1 MIFLC
6 GRDMADIFDEVSEE
20 LKQDQ
25 LIQFWK
31 KYSKLIITFILLIIL
46 SMVSYQVYITWK
58 KNKIEAISEQFFLAL
73 EKLEDKNYSESQS
86 LFLNNSQNHK
96 SGYSILSLFGLA
108 ETNYQNGRIDEMILN
123 YKAIYDDESVDIYY
137 RYLSRILSVLKDNSS
152 SFDQQRLLLEPIL
165 KSPSILQVLAA
176 ELEVLLFIK
185 FNKIKEAKKAL
196 NDLLKRSDISFEQ
209 KNRLELINRIYKNN
223 AK

>member
-1 MIFLC
+1 
-6 GRDMADIFDEVSEE
+6 MADIFDEVSEE

-25 LIQFWK
+25 LVQFWK
-31 KYSKLIITFILLIIL
+31 KYSKLIITIIFLIIL
-46 SMVSYQVYITWK
+46 SIVSYQAYIMWNK
-58 KNKIEAISEQFFLAL
+58 KKIEAISEQFFQAL
-73 EKLEDKNYSESQS
+73 EKLEDKNYSESQN
-86 LFLNNSQNHK
+86 LFLNNSQSYK
-96 SGYSILSLFGLA
+96 SGYNILSLFGLA
-108 ETNYQNGRIDEMILN
+108 EANYQSGKINEMLLN
-123 YKAIYDDESVDIYY
+123 YKTIYDDESVDIYY

>member
-1 MIFLC
+1 
-6 GRDMADIFDEVSEE
+6 MADIFDEVSEE

-31 KYSKLIITFILLIIL
+31 KYSKLIITIITLIIL
-46 SMVSYQVYITWK
+46 SIVSFQAYIMWNEK
-58 KNKIEAISEQFFLAL
+58 KIETISEQFFQAL
-73 EKLEDKNYSESQS
+73 EKLEDKSYSESQK
-86 LFLNNSQNHK
+86 LFLNNSQNYK
-96 SGYSILSLFGLA
+96 SGYNILSLFGLA
-108 ETNYQNGRIDEMILN
+108 EANYQSGKIDEMILN
-123 YKAIYDDESVDIYY
+123 YKTIYDDESVDIYY

-185 FNKIKEAKKAL
+185 FDKIKEAQTAL

-209 KNRLELINRIYKNN
+209 KNRLELINKIYKNN

>member
-1 MIFLC
+1 
-6 GRDMADIFDEVSEE
+6 MADIFDEVSEE

-31 KYSKLIITFILLIIL
+31 KYSKLIITFILLIIV
-46 SMVSYQVYITWK
+46 SVFSYQAYITWNK
-58 KNKIEAISEQFFLAL
+58 KEMEAISEQFFQAL
-73 EKLEDKNYSESQS
+73 EKLEDKNYSESQN
-86 LFLNNSQNHK
+86 LFLNNSQNYK

-108 ETNYQNGRIDEMILN
+108 ESNYQNGKIDEMILN
-123 YKAIYDDESVDIYY
+123 YKTIYEDESIDIYY
-137 RYLSRILSVLKDNSS
+137 RDLSRILSVLKDDLS
-152 SFDQQRLLLEPIL
+152 SFDQQKLLLEPIL

-185 FNKIKEAKKAL
+185 FDKIKEAQKAL
-196 NDLLKRSDISFEQ
+196 NVLLKRSDLSFEQ
-209 KNRLELINRIYKNN
+209 KNRLELINKIYKNN